1 MTAVSFDVRRGT
13 YYDSVVLMQLQRG
26 LLELPGVQDAG
37 VVMATSAN
45 CELLAQS
52 ELLPDGIGKVG
63 VEDLL
68 IVVRA
73 ESEKEAE
80 SALASVDDLLS
91 RRRSVSAG
99 KFQPHSLEG
108 AAEMLPEAEI
118 VLISVPGRY
127 AAEVAREALNLN
139 RHVFLYSDNIT
150 LEDEIELKEIS
161 GEVGL
166 LVMGPDCG
174 TAIVNGIGLGFA
186 NRVRRGGIGL
196 VGASGTGLQA
206 VTSRIHALGGGV
218 SHALG
223 TGGRDLKS
231 EVGGVTAKQALD
243 LLSRDSATEVIVLVS
258 KPPDPEVA
266 ASLLNA
272 AQGLSNPVVVH
283 FMGYAAPAR
292 SFGNL
297 TFADN
302 FNDAAF
308 VAVDLLKQVST
319 EDVTVQSGTGPSD
332 TPGYLRGLFSGGS
345 LASEALRGLQVA
357 LTPMYSNIVAPGSR
371 KLPDSTKSKAHTIL
385 DLGEDEFTV
394 GRLHPM
400 MDNDLRIRMMRQEGD
415 DQEVAVILM
424 DVVLGEGA
432 HPDPAA
438 DLAPAIK
445 ELRKARDVEIV
456 VILVGTEDDPQDIE
470 VQRRRMIDAGAVVLE
485 DTMDAVSHV
494 ISRLDIAPKET
505 IQPVSLKLLETP
517 LAAINV
523 GLESF
528 YESLI
533 DQEAQAVHVDWRP
546 PAGGDEKL
554 MSILKKM
561 RS

>member
-1 MTAVSFDVRRGT
+1 
-13 YYDSVVLMQLQRG
+13 
-26 LLELPGVQDAG
+26 
-37 VVMATSAN
+37 
-45 CELLAQS
+45 
-52 ELLPDGIGKVG
+52 
-63 VEDLL
+63 
-68 IVVRA
+68 
-73 ESEKEAE
+73 
-80 SALASVDDLLS
+80 
-91 RRRSVSAG
+91 
-99 KFQPHSLEG
+99 
-108 AAEMLPEAEI
+108 
-118 VLISVPGRY
+118 
-127 AAEVAREALNLN
+127 
-139 RHVFLYSDNIT
+139 
-150 LEDEIELKEIS
+150 
-161 GEVGL
+161 
-166 LVMGPDCG
+166 
-174 TAIVNGIGLGFA
+174 
-186 NRVRRGGIGL
+186 
-196 VGASGTGLQA
+196 
-206 VTSRIHALGGGV
+206 
-218 SHALG
+218 
-223 TGGRDLKS
+223 
-231 EVGGVTAKQALD
+231 
-243 LLSRDSATEVIVLVS
+243 
-258 KPPDPEVA
+258 
-266 ASLLNA
+266 
-272 AQGLSNPVVVH
+272 
-283 FMGYAAPAR
+283 
-292 SFGNL
+292 
-297 TFADN
+297 
-302 FNDAAF
+302 
-308 VAVDLLKQVST
+308 
-319 EDVTVQSGTGPSD
+319 
-332 TPGYLRGLFSGGS
+332 
-345 LASEALRGLQVA
+345 
-357 LTPMYSNIVAPGSR
+357 APGSR

>member
-371 KLPDSTKSKAHTIL
+371 KLPDSTKSQAHTIL

>member
-371 KLPDSTKSKAHTIL
+371 KLPDSTKSQAHTIL

-438 DLAPAIK
+438 DLAPDIK